1 MYEDLFSD
9 LISTVKRT
17 YKKFELESSQEVE
30 DKMKIYLKKNKQEK
44 YGRHK
49 YTLEKY
55 GFAAE
60 AFYQEYE
67 GYMEKYNYGIPDKF
81 R

>member
-17 YKKFELESSQEVE
+17 YKKFELEYSQEVE
-30 DKMKIYLKKNKQEK
+30 DKMKIYLKNNKQEK

-49 YTLEKY
+49 YTLEEY